1 MKIGIAREDLLF
13 DDRDLA
19 AATLDS
25 CGLLEALPCNLVERS
40 PVAFQN
46 SLLARVLLVTP
57 HNAIRVLGIDF
68 HQARLATE
76 PVAPD

>member
-1 MKIGIAREDLLF
+1 MAENQPF
-13 DDRDLA
+13 DVRNLPA
-19 AATLDS
+19 AALDS
-25 CGLLEALPCNLVERS
+25 RGLLEALPYDLVERS

-68 HQARLATE
+68 HQARLATA
-76 PVAPD
+76 PLAPD